1 MQNRARAGAR
11 PSMMAWFA
19 TMVMMLLALVNACI
33 VVDGSVVPLNMH
45 RHDTR
50 VKEMRR
56 HDVLTAIARSSGG
69 GAIGFDDG
77 KDICNDDDCM
87 MTTTNTL
94 DADDDEA
101 SVNDL
106 VENYKS
112 TARELVAGRVSV
124 DTDAT
129 ITRSEI
135 EENESILDRCDDMSR
150 DGMFK
155 SVDMVEYTIADWV
168 LYNNRELGSTRENH
182 RLAAMAIDGSSGM
195 GSTFCCS
202 LLNLNILRNGWRIT
216 KGDSAGIIRE
226 DEYEAVNASDDDQRC
241 IGKAYHEVSS
251 NGFGRAHDLDCWEVK
266 RVDLAIFIELA
277 WADHSISKV
286 LEPIRASA
294 ADDIISKASEES
306 GWDFI
311 ECGKTVESSSRDEKW
326 LAEKDMARKPV

>member
-1 MQNRARAGAR
+1 MRITRKRKKRKKPGEEDGSEARMQNRARAGAR

-33 VVDGSVVPLNMH
+33 VVDGSVVSLNMH

-50 VKEMRR
+50 VKEMRT

-101 SVNDL
+101 SVNDS

-135 EENESILDRCDDMSR
+135 EENESILDCCDDMSR
-150 DGMFK
+150 DAMFK
-155 SVDMVEYTIADWV
+155 SVDMLEYTIADWV
-168 LYNNRELGSTRENH
+168 LYNNRELE
-182 RLAAMAIDGSSGM
+182 
-195 GSTFCCS
+195 
-202 LLNLNILRNGWRIT
+202 RIF
-216 KGDSAGIIRE
+216 
-226 DEYEAVNASDDDQRC
+226 VVVC
-241 IGKAYHEVSS
+241 
-251 NGFGRAHDLDCWEVK
+251 
-266 RVDLAIFIELA
+266 
-277 WADHSISKV
+277 
-286 LEPIRASA
+286 
-294 ADDIISKASEES
+294 
-306 GWDFI
+306 
-311 ECGKTVESSSRDEKW
+311 
-326 LAEKDMARKPV
+326 